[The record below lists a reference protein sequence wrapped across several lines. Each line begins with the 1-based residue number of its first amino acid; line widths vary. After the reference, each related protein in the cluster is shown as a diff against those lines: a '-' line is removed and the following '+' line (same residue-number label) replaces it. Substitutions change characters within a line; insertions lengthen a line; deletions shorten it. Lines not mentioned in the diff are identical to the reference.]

1 MHCLFL
7 AAAVAGAAGAAA
19 SDAPPTVVNA
29 HVETRS
35 AAAGLAPAF
44 HAAVKDARAP
54 AWIGYSVAT
63 EGRHQMC
70 CGSMSDEVGHGC
82 PGCRLEGK
90 GSFTVG
96 DESRPAGSTVSLEGD
111 PTVVVLFRAEDG
123 EVGRIRTFSSGCALD
138 AGGLPFVWLTGVRPA
153 ESVRLLRS
161 MVDSAAPDDPRGKS
175 MREPGLAALAF
186 HAEPTALD
194 ALIDLARHDAS
205 GHVRGQALFWLAQR
219 AGTRVA
225 GVITRAIDDDPETD
239 VKKKAVFALSQLPRD
254 EGVPLLIDTAR
265 KNRNPAVRKQAV
277 FWLGQSSDPRAL
289 AFFEEVLKP

>member
-138 AGGLPFVWLTGVRPA
+138 AGGLPFVWLTGVRPNSPPQMTSVSSNKPRRWR
-153 ESVRLLRS
+153 SVRRS
-161 MVDSAAPDDPRGKS
+161 WARRTRWASVPKRGGS
-175 MREPGLAALAF
+175 WR
-186 HAEPTALD
+186 
-194 ALIDLARHDAS
+194 
-205 GHVRGQALFWLAQR
+205 
-219 AGTRVA
+219 
-225 GVITRAIDDDPETD
+225 
-239 VKKKAVFALSQLPRD
+239 
-254 EGVPLLIDTAR
+254 
-265 KNRNPAVRKQAV
+265 
-277 FWLGQSSDPRAL
+277 
-289 AFFEEVLKP
+289 